1 MSSTVLKGVIHGKSI
16 ELTEESGLPEGQEVS
31 VEIRPII
38 VKKTGAEPPAPWWLK
53 RLEVNPAVRP
63 GKFVV
68 KGTHLLA
75 DELVVR
81 LQEGWGDDK
90 LLQTH
95 PELVPEDVAALRE
108 YAKLPLEMRSCF
120 GAWAEDALELDK
132 YLEWNRQQRKV
143 RRREIDN

>member
-38 VKKTGAEPPAPWWLK
+38 VKKTRAEPPAPWWLT
-53 RLEVNPAVRP
+53 RLEVNPAIRL

-75 DELVVR
+75 DELVDR

-90 LLQTH
+90 VLQTH
-95 PELVPEDVAALRE
+95 PELLPEDVAAL
-108 YAKLPLEMRSCF
+108 
-120 GAWAEDALELDK
+120 
-132 YLEWNRQQRKV
+132 
-143 RRREIDN
+143 